1 MHRFFVDPECIGETS
16 ASVVGPV
23 ARQAARVLRLRPGE
37 SVVLLDN
44 TGWEYSVRLDSVS
57 STRLEGE
64 VVEKQKGTGDPSV
77 LVTLYQGALKSDKL
91 ETVLQKGT
99 EIGVS
104 AFVPVL
110 SRRSVVRSSKDW
122 SEGKYTR
129 WRKIITEAAEQ
140 SGRSLIPYLGAPMT
154 WQQASTSARGV
165 RLMAWEGDP
174 DERRNENG
182 ITRAGFRE
190 AVLPSMD
197 RIRKEGL
204 SLFVGPEGGFDA
216 EEVEEARASG
226 VAVVS
231 LGRRILRGETAGL
244 AMAAAV
250 MYEAGELGG

>member
-1 MHRFFVDPECIGETS
+1 MHRFFVDPSCIQES
-16 ASVVGPV
+16 RASIVGPV

-37 SVVLLDN
+37 LVALLDN
-44 TGWEYSVRLDSVS
+44 TGWEYAVRLISVS
-57 STRLEGE
+57 SSRLEGD
-64 VVEKQKGTGDPSV
+64 VVDSSRGNGDPGIV
-77 LVTLYQGALKSDKL
+77 LTLYQGALKSDKL

-99 EIGVS
+99 EIGIS

-110 SRRSVVRSSKDW
+110 SRRSVVRSSRDW
-122 SEGKYTR
+122 SESKYTR

-182 ITRAGFRE
+182 ITRVGFRE

-197 RIRKEGL
+197 RIRREGL

-250 MYEAGELGG
+250 MYEAGEMGG

>member
-1 MHRFFVDPECIGETS
+1 M
-16 ASVVGPV
+16 AGPV

-37 SVVLLDN
+37 LVALLDN
-44 TGWEYSVRLDSVS
+44 TGWEYAVRLSSVS
-57 STRLEGE
+57 SSHLEGD
-64 VVEKQKGTGDPSV
+64 VVNSSRGSGDPGIV
-77 LVTLYQGALKSDKL
+77 LTLYQGALKSDKL

-110 SRRSVVRSSKDW
+110 SRRSVVRSSRDW
-122 SEGKYTR
+122 SESKYTR
-129 WRKIITEAAEQ
+129 WRRILTEAAEQ

-154 WQQASTSARGV
+154 WQEALTSAQGV

-182 ITRAGFRE
+182 ITRVGFRE

-197 RIRKEGL
+197 RIREDSL

>member
-1 MHRFFVDPECIGETS
+1 MC
-16 ASVVGPV
+16 
-23 ARQAARVLRLRPGE
+23 ARQR
-37 SVVLLDN
+37 
-44 TGWEYSVRLDSVS
+44 
-57 STRLEGE
+57 
-64 VVEKQKGTGDPSV
+64 
-77 LVTLYQGALKSDKL
+77 
-91 ETVLQKGT
+91 
-99 EIGVS
+99 
-104 AFVPVL
+104 
-110 SRRSVVRSSKDW
+110 DW
-122 SEGKYTR
+122 SESKYTR

-140 SGRSLIPYLGAPMT
+140 SGRSLIPYLGAPIT

-182 ITRAGFRE
+182 RTRAGFRE

-197 RIRKEGL
+197 RIRKDGL

-216 EEVEEARASG
+216 EEVEEARAAG